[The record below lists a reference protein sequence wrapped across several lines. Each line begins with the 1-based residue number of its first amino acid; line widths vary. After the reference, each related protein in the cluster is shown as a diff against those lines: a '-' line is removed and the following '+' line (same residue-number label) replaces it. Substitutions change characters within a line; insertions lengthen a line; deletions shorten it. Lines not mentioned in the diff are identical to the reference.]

1 MQKLL
6 CLHIGLQGDFYI
18 KWTVL
23 TYNNSTYEDINHLR
37 DRKCRSKRSFHVEAS
52 LDTGSYKAVIKQDG
66 DLVRL
71 LKGTML
77 I

>member
-1 MQKLL
+1 M
-6 CLHIGLQGDFYI
+6 GLQGQFYV

-23 TYNNSTYEDINHLR
+23 THDNSNYEDINHLR

-52 LDTGSYKAVIKQDG
+52 LDTGSYTAVNKQDG

-71 LKGTML
+71 VKGTMF